1 MLSLSAFVFCIQ
13 LSSFLSFSSHHYLP
27 LLSYLSRLRNM
38 ADIELGTQA
47 TLHLQDKLGVTSVL
61 EAKKASDAEHEET
74 AWVALK
80 KNRKAVFWS
89 VVVSMSVI
97 MEGYDTIL
105 ISNFIG
111 YPRFAEKYGHDYGP
125 GQGYLISTPWQ
136 QGISMGS
143 TVGAIFG
150 TFFIRGSVSRSI
162 ILSLLI
168 RQAAS

>member
-1 MLSLSAFVFCIQ
+1 
-13 LSSFLSFSSHHYLP
+13 
-27 LLSYLSRLRNM
+27 M
-38 ADIELGTQA
+38 ADIEPGTQA
-47 TLHLQDKLGVTSVL
+47 TLHLQDKLGITSVL

-80 KNRKAVFWS
+80 NNRKAVMWS
-89 VVVSMSVI
+89 VLVSTSAI
-97 MEGYDTIL
+97 MEDSDTIL

-125 GQGYLISTPWQ
+125 GKGYLISTPWQ

-150 TFFIRGSVSRSI
+150 TFFVLCSVSCSI
-162 ILSLLI
+162 I
-168 RQAAS
+168 